1 MSKIVDV
8 TYYVHSGFSCAIDGN
23 FFIFDYWRGQDPEE
37 LEGHDLTVEKL
48 KNYKNVYVF
57 ITHSHPDHF
66 DPIVYEWYK
75 ELPVNYIVSYEMP
88 IGSRGK
94 RMNPGDTYKI
104 SELIQVKAFD
114 STDLGVSYL
123 LSYED
128 INIFHAGDLN
138 FWHWR
143 EESTA
148 QEIDEAEV
156 QFKNAMEPIKK
167 ENIDIAFFP
176 VDPRQGR
183 LFDAG
188 ANYFLMSVKPRLM
201 IPMHFWQKNE
211 IAVEFARR
219 SRSRDSEVLA
229 MTKPGEKIRLEFTD
243 DGYMVIN
250 ILDNKRTDSVFA
262 DRDGY
267 IDLDKYEEK
276 DPFQDTDLPVKFD
289 E

>member
-94 RMNPGDTYKI
+94 RMNPGDTYKT
-104 SELIQVKAFD
+104 SEKIQVKAFD

>member
-8 TYYVHSGFSCAIDGN
+8 TYYVHSGFSCAIDEN

-104 SELIQVKAFD
+104 SEKIQVKAFD

-176 VDPRQGR
+176 VDPRLGR

>member
-37 LEGHDLTVEKL
+37 LEGHDLTLEKL

-104 SELIQVKAFD
+104 SEKIQVKAFD

>member
-104 SELIQVKAFD
+104 SEKIQVKAFD

>member
-104 SELIQVKAFD
+104 SEKIQVKAFD

-156 QFKNAMEPIKK
+156 QFKNAMDPIKK

>member
-104 SELIQVKAFD
+104 IEKIQVKAFD

>member
-1 MSKIVDV
+1 
-8 TYYVHSGFSCAIDGN
+8 
-23 FFIFDYWRGQDPEE
+23 
-37 LEGHDLTVEKL
+37 
-48 KNYKNVYVF
+48 
-57 ITHSHPDHF
+57 
-66 DPIVYEWYK
+66 
-75 ELPVNYIVSYEMP
+75 
-88 IGSRGK
+88 
-94 RMNPGDTYKI
+94 MNPGDTYKI
-104 SELIQVKAFD
+104 SEKIQVKAFD

>member
-104 SELIQVKAFD
+104 SEKIQVKAFD

-219 SRSRDSEVLA
+219 SRSRESEVLA

>member
-104 SELIQVKAFD
+104 SEKIQVKAFD

-167 ENIDIAFFP
+167 ENIDERTQTFLSLESFNEYMEKL
-176 VDPRQGR
+176 D
-183 LFDAG
+183 LFAG
-188 ANYFLMSVKPRLM
+188 MKTVSA
-201 IPMHFWQKNE
+201 
-211 IAVEFARR
+211 
-219 SRSRDSEVLA
+219 
-229 MTKPGEKIRLEFTD
+229 
-243 DGYMVIN
+243 
-250 ILDNKRTDSVFA
+250 VFA
-262 DRDGY
+262 KEQELMESD
-267 IDLDKYEEK
+267 
-276 DPFQDTDLPVKFD
+276 DTYSRR

>member
-37 LEGHDLTVEKL
+37 LEGHELTVEKL

-104 SELIQVKAFD
+104 SEKIQVKAFD

-219 SRSRDSEVLA
+219 SRSRESEVLA

>member
-104 SELIQVKAFD
+104 SEKIQVKAFD

-138 FWHWR
+138 FWH
-143 EESTA
+143 
-148 QEIDEAEV
+148 
-156 QFKNAMEPIKK
+156 
-167 ENIDIAFFP
+167 
-176 VDPRQGR
+176 
-183 LFDAG
+183 
-188 ANYFLMSVKPRLM
+188 
-201 IPMHFWQKNE
+201 
-211 IAVEFARR
+211 
-219 SRSRDSEVLA
+219 
-229 MTKPGEKIRLEFTD
+229 
-243 DGYMVIN
+243 
-250 ILDNKRTDSVFA
+250 
-262 DRDGY
+262 
-267 IDLDKYEEK
+267 
-276 DPFQDTDLPVKFD
+276 
-289 E
+289 

>member
-1 MSKIVDV
+1 M
-8 TYYVHSGFSCAIDGN
+8 
-23 FFIFDYWRGQDPEE
+23 
-37 LEGHDLTVEKL
+37 EKL

-104 SELIQVKAFD
+104 SEKIQVKAFD

-143 EESTA
+143 KESTA

-250 ILDNKRTDSVFA
+250 ILDNKRTDSIFA

>member
-104 SELIQVKAFD
+104 SEKIQVKAFD

-148 QEIDEAEV
+148 QEIDEAGV
-156 QFKNAMEPIKK
+156 QFKKAMEPIKK

>member
-104 SELIQVKAFD
+104 SEKIQVKAFD
-114 STDLGVSYL
+114 STDLGVSHL

-229 MTKPGEKIRLEFTD
+229 MTKPGEKIRLEFKE

>member
-37 LEGHDLTVEKL
+37 LEGHELTVEKL

-104 SELIQVKAFD
+104 SEKIQVKAFD